1 MLDRT
6 KNPDDPALPEDGA
19 TLSAPAPV
27 AAPVVAAPAPKRRS
41 YTRPVLMLGG
51 IAIVAVGA
59 GYMWLTGGR
68 YVSTDDA
75 YIRAAKLMV
84 STDVSGIVSD
94 VDVKEGQTVA
104 AGDVLFRVDP
114 QQYEIGVRNAQA
126 NLDETRL
133 DLEGRKIDYKRMM
146 SDIAAAQATVQNDQ
160 ATFDRYQQ
168 LVKDTAALSRAT
180 YDQGRY
186 TLEADQGKLQSLKQQ
201 AASELAKLGGD
212 ANFNVEQHPLY
223 LQAKA
228 ALDEARR
235 QLDHAIVRAPFAGT
249 VTAVD
254 SLQPG
259 LYLVAATAGLS
270 NQGAIGLI
278 ANDKVWI
285 DAHVKETD
293 LTYVKPGDAVDV
305 SVDAYPG
312 QTWRGT
318 VDSIAP
324 ASGAE
329 FSILPAQNASG
340 NWVKVVQRVPVRVL
354 VQQAATDPQLR
365 SGMSVNVDIDTGHK
379 RKLSEI
385 F

>member
-6 KNPDDPALPEDGA
+6 KNPGDAALPEDGA
-19 TLSAPAPV
+19 TYQ
-27 AAPVVAAPAPKRRS
+27 VAAPAPAPAPAKPKRRS

-51 IAIVAVGA
+51 VAIVALGA

-94 VDVKEGQTVA
+94 VDVKEGQSVA

-126 NLDETRL
+126 NLDQTRL

-160 ATFDRYQQ
+160 ATFDRYTQ

-186 TLEADQGKLQSLKQQ
+186 TLEADQGKLQSLKDQ
-201 AASELAKLGGD
+201 ASVQLAKLGGD
-212 ANFNVEQHPLY
+212 PDFNVETHPLY

-235 QLDHAIVRAPFAGT
+235 QLDHAVVRAPFAGT

-278 ANDKVWI
+278 SSDKVWI

-293 LTYVKPGDAVDV
+293 LTYVKPGDEVDV

-312 QTWRGT
+312 RSWKGK

-324 ASGAE
+324 ASGSE

-354 VQQAATDPQLR
+354 VEQAASDPQLR
-365 SGMSVNVDIDTGHK
+365 SGMSVVVDIDTGHK
-379 RKLSEI
+379 RSISEI
-385 F
+385 L